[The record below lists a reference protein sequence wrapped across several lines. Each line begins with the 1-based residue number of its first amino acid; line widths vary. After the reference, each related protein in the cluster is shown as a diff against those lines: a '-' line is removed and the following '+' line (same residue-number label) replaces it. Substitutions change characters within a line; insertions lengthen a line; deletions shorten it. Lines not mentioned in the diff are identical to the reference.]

1 MIRKVADTDL
11 EQTIDEYSD
20 MLYKICFLILKNEN
34 DVKDVLQETFIK
46 YMTKSPDFKS
56 EDHKKAWLIKVSQNK
71 CKEFLRFHKRH
82 AAVPLDEVEESI
94 SVTEGMDAYTT
105 SILGLIW
112 NLKYKLKSV
121 VILYY
126 IEGYSVKEVAQ
137 ILGISESAV
146 KKRLERARKE
156 LRMLTSVE
164 GELFYERT

>member
-126 IEGYSVKEVAQ
+126 IEGYSVKEMAQ

-156 LRMLTSVE
+156 LKAVAE
-164 GELFYERT
+164 VGGELVYERI

>member
-94 SVTEGMDAYTT
+94 SVTNGMDAYTT
-105 SILGLIW
+105 ETMSLIW
-112 NLKYKLKSV
+112 NLNYKLKSV

-137 ILGISESAV
+137 ILVISESAV

-156 LRMLTSVE
+156 LRIVADVDGGLV
-164 GELFYERT
+164 YERI

>member
-94 SVTEGMDAYTT
+94 SVTNGMDT
-105 SILGLIW
+105 SSIELLSLIW

-156 LRMLTSVE
+156 LKLVAE
-164 GELFYERT
+164 VGGELVYERT

>member
-1 MIRKVADTDL
+1 MNKKVTDVDL
-11 EQTIDEYSD
+11 ERTINEYSD
-20 MLYKICFLILKNEN
+20 MLYKICYIILKNEN

-46 YMTKSPDFKS
+46 YMTKSPEFKS

-94 SVTEGMDAYTT
+94 SVTNGMDTY
-105 SILGLIW
+105 SIELLSLIW
-112 NLKYKLKSV
+112 NLKYNLKSV

-126 IEGYSVKEVAQ
+126 MEGYNIKEISQ
-137 ILGISESAV
+137 ILSISESAV